1 MFKVKIVGKR
11 LIDLFRNAFK
21 NLENFMVMNLERTQ
35 FSEGDELLREL
46 RQYPG
51 AVKYPIRW
59 ASERQRRA
67 FFASN
72 GFGRGIPTQRTNVLK
87 DGWKLITDTT
97 GHTAR
102 LMVLNTQAYER
113 YVTGVQRQPFHEIT
127 GWQDS
132 GAVIERWSAI
142 MVDRLDE
149 RLGSALEVQD

>member
-1 MFKVKIVGKR
+1 MFKVKVVGKR
-11 LIDLFRNAFK
+11 LIDLFKNAFK

-35 FSEGDELLREL
+35 MSEGDEMLREL

-59 ASERQRRA
+59 TSEKQRKA

-72 GFGRGIPTQRTNVLK
+72 GFGRGIPTQRTNALK
-87 DGWKLITDTT
+87 DGWKLVNDTT
-97 GHTAR
+97 GDTAR
-102 LMVLNTQAYER
+102 LMVLNTQDYER
-113 YVTGVQRQPFHEIT
+113 YVTGVQRQPFHQYT

-132 GAVIERWSAI
+132 GEIIERWSAI

-149 RLGSALEVQD
+149 RLGNALEVQD